1 MYDFRDL
8 KVGDVLAEKLPFGLY
23 TCLVVIKTIDNSKL
37 YYVADYIDTS
47 KPNLNDPRLRKL
59 HHTKFAFSGIA
70 MYWAEEYHDASID
83 FEYLGNIEIDFD
95 VPKCNS
101 SFVMNAREPFWS
113 WLEINIP
120 DKFEEERDN
129 FFEVDS
135 NETKGKKVTKN
146 TTNKSK
152 EFKLLDD
159 KLFWKM
165 VEHLFPEELDD
176 EYAIKKLIKYSRE
189 EIISFHNTLAKH
201 LEVLDKLPLKNN
213 KYNSD
218 DAFLYT
224 RCFIIAQGLEYYNEV
239 LEDGYIEEDLVEDSF
254 EELLEITEEALQ
266 RANYNYDYKELL
278 ELK

>member
-1 MYDFRDL
+1 MYDFKKL
-8 KVGDVLAEKLPFGLY
+8 KSGDVLAEKLPFGLY
-23 TCLVVIKTIDNSKL
+23 TCLVIVKTIENSKL
-37 YYVADYIDTS
+37 YYVADYIDTTI
-47 KPNLNDPRLRKL
+47 PNINDPRLKKV
-59 HHTKFAFSGIA
+59 HHTKYAFSGIA
-70 MYWAEEYHDASID
+70 MYWAEEFHDSSID
-83 FEYLGNIEIDFD
+83 FEYIGNINIDFE

-101 SFVMNAREPFWS
+101 SFLMNAREPYWS
-113 WLEINIP
+113 WLEKNIP
-120 DKFEEERDN
+120 EKFEEERN
-129 FFEVDS
+129 KFFEYDL
-135 NETKGKKVTKN
+135 NEEKKEKLIKTKRIKKLN
-146 TTNKSK
+146 Y
-152 EFKLLDD
+152 LDD

-165 VEHLFPEELDD
+165 IDVLFPEELD
-176 EYAIKKLIKYSRE
+176 EQYAIKKLIKYSRE

-239 LEDGYIEEDLVEDSF
+239 LEDGYIEENLIEDSF
-254 EELLEITEEALQ
+254 VELLEVTEEALQ